1 MHTYLDFEKP
11 IAELEGKVQELKLLA
26 QDDPSVSISDEVA
39 KLEQKASQL
48 LQDIYA
54 SLTPWQKVQVA

>member
-39 KLEQKASQL
+39 KLEQKAAQL
-48 LQDIYA
+48 LQDI
-54 SLTPWQKVQVA
+54 